1 MIPFIAFV
9 AAWVATQIDCRTK
22 KIKIMIDPII
32 YAGLPAYQ
40 KRRIYKNVDTVF
52 EVVKIVTGYSADQLI
67 GRDRRQGLVDARI
80 LFAWALRFRLN
91 RTLMYIADQ
100 LKRDHTSIIYYFEV
114 FDARLE
120 TEPTFRRNH
129 EAVLAELRRRF

>member
-1 MIPFIAFV
+1 MIE
-9 AAWVATQIDCRTK
+9 
-22 KIKIMIDPII
+22 PII
-32 YAGLPAYQ
+32 YVGLPAYQ

-52 EVVKIVTGYSADQLI
+52 KVIETVTGYSENELI
-67 GRDRRQGLVDARI
+67 GRDRRQGVVDARI

-91 RTLMYIADQ
+91 RTLMYIAEQ
-100 LKRDHTSIIYYFEV
+100 LKRDHSSIIYYFEV

-129 EAVLAELRRRF
+129 EAVLTELGRIF

>member
-1 MIPFIAFV
+1 
-9 AAWVATQIDCRTK
+9 
-22 KIKIMIDPII
+22 MIDPMI

-52 EVVKIVTGYSADQLI
+52 KVIETVTGYSEKQLI
-67 GRDRRQGLVDARI
+67 GRDRKQGVVDARI
-80 LFAWALRFRLN
+80 LFSWVLRFRLN
-91 RTLMYIADQ
+91 RTLMSISEQ
-100 LKRDHTSIIYYFEV
+100 LNRDHTSIIYYFEV

-129 EAVLAELRRRF
+129 EAVLADWERIFKIKV